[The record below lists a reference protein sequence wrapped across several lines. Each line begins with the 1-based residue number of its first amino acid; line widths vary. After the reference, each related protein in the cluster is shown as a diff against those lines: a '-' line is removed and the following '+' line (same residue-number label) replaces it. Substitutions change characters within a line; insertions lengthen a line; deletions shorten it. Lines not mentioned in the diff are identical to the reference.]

1 MTTKH
6 SFYIPRINCVYT
18 IDDII
23 ATFRLLYIGEVARV
37 DINHKLE
44 DTMSVFIHMNYL
56 YDSEIAWNIVNNTY
70 NKNSYYRLW
79 IEEDV
84 YWLLLKNNYPI
95 EDTYLNI
102 HQIAENARILE
113 EKVFKLEDKMTEK
126 DETIARLNAVVFKL
140 IYTVFP
146 IKKSKFKSEKKTKKR
161 VEKNRENLKNI
172 YNCVNMMHYGEFY
185 DKDYLS
191 PDEDTRNKQLLEQ
204 REEDLTELKWSE
216 PWEENVIIQHYEP
229 FIKTAAAADMTYF
242 TSKNE
247 KQHESND
254 LNSDDDTMPAL
265 ISCYDSIISTSTN
278 SSDSNNTNSNS
289 DKSERHSYTK
299 NLCGND

>member
-1 MTTKH
+1 M
-6 SFYIPRINCVYT
+6 
-18 IDDII
+18 D
-23 ATFRLLYIGEVARV
+23 
-37 DINHKLE
+37 
-44 DTMSVFIHMNYL
+44 YL

-84 YWLLLKNNYPI
+84 YWLLLKNNNPV
-95 EDTYLNI
+95 EDTHLNI

-161 VEKNRENLKNI
+161 VDKNRENLKNI

-216 PWEENVIIQHYEP
+216 PWDNIIQHYEP
-229 FIKTAAAADMTYF
+229 FIKPVPMSYF
-242 TSKNE
+242 TTSSYSEEAKNNFNE
-247 KQHESND
+247 TIELSGPVELNETTTTTTTTTG

-265 ISCYDSIISTSTN
+265 INCYDSSISNSTN
-278 SSDSNNTNSNS
+278 SSDSNN
-289 DKSERHSYTK
+289 SERHSYTK